1 MTTPRN
7 IPTSG
12 AAVRGSR
19 TGRPIMVVL
28 DILGRRST
36 LRILW
41 ELRDGEPM
49 TFRALQE
56 ACETNSSL
64 LNTRLTELRT
74 LELVSHEGEGYSLT
88 PEGHG
93 LKTALTPLTD
103 WAHRWRAPK
112 SKHIAP

>member
-1 MTTPRN
+1 MTPTRK
-7 IPTSG
+7 IPAPG

-41 ELRDGEPM
+41 ELRGGDPM
-49 TFRALQE
+49 TFRVLQE

-74 LELVSHEGEGYSLT
+74 LGLVSHEGEGYRLT
-88 PEGHG
+88 EEGHG
-93 LKTALTPLTD
+93 LKAALGPLTD
-103 WAHRWRAPK
+103 WAQRWQVPK
-112 SKHIAP
+112 SRQGTP